1 MLLTD
6 VHRIP
11 GREDED
17 YDLAYKL
24 PAILS
29 NAGIKVGLTYETL
42 HGSRNLPFT
51 AGTVA
56 AYGGISKEEALKMIT
71 SNTAQILGID
81 GTTGTLENGKDANIV
96 VSEGDILDMRTSKV
110 TSAFIMG
117 KGIIMDGKQ
126 QMLYDRFKRKYESQK

>member
-1 MLLTD
+1 
-6 VHRIP
+6 
-11 GREDED
+11 
-17 YDLAYKL
+17 
-24 PAILS
+24 
-29 NAGIKVGLTYETL
+29 
-42 HGSRNLPFT
+42 
-51 AGTVA
+51 
-56 AYGGISKEEALKMIT
+56 MIT

-117 KGIIMDGKQ
+117 KGIILDGKQ